1 MQTIVPC
8 NTDVTVSVT
17 FGGTT
22 FNIPP
27 SAYNLG
33 AVSSQNSTCV
43 GGFSDISERELF
55 RLFRTPFSCRAAFWI
70 FGTVFLQNVYTE
82 FDQGNLRVGFAQIAA
97 ASD

>member
-1 MQTIVPC
+1 MIVPC
-8 NTDVTVSVT
+8 NTDVTVLVT

-43 GGFSDISERELF
+43 GGFSDIAARKLF
-55 RLFRTPFSCRAAFWI
+55 RLFHTPFSCRAAAWV
-70 FGTVFLQNVYTE
+70 FGTVFLKNVYTE
-82 FDQGNLRVGFAQIAA
+82 FDPGNLQVGLAQITV
-97 ASD
+97 SDGS